1 MKRLV
6 VILLLAVAAINV
18 EAQEDFVIP
27 ALGGNFSGMIFGNDK
42 YDLKSHS
49 MLKGGFVGGVRYQ
62 HQFKKPYIIE
72 TALTYNESGYIL
84 NNLEELE
91 QFLKYP
97 LDKINFKFNYVSV
110 PLMFGYRFGRAD
122 RKFSVA
128 PKIGVQFGYLA
139 SSKMKY
145 VYNGVPYKEEFDTKN
160 KFDFAEVCEVELSWV
175 WGKRVRSFLSVA
187 QRYSFTN
194 LNSGDE
200 DLIDMGEVK
209 MHNIQFS
216 MNVGLRIKV
225 NKMHK
230 SIFD

>member
-1 MKRLV
+1 MKRIV
-6 VILLLAVAAINV
+6 IILLLAITATNV
-18 EAQEDFVIP
+18 KAQEDFIIP
-27 ALGGNFSGMIFGNDK
+27 ALGGNFSGMVFGNDK

-49 MLKGGFVGGVRYQ
+49 MMKGGFVGGVRYQ

-91 QFLKYP
+91 SLLEHP

-110 PLMFGYRFGRAD
+110 PLMFGYRFGRSD
-122 RKFSVA
+122 RSFSVA

-145 VYNGVPYKEEFDTKN
+145 IYNCKDYKDVFDTKN
-160 KFDFAEVCEVELSWV
+160 KFDFAEVCEVEFSWV

-200 DLIDMGEVK
+200 ELIDMGDVK

-216 MNVGLRIKV
+216 VNVGLRIKV
-225 NKMHK
+225 NKMQK

>member
-6 VILLLAVAAINV
+6 VILLLVVAAINV
-18 EAQEDFVIP
+18 EAQEDFVISV
-27 ALGGNFSGMIFGNDK
+27 LGGNFSGMVFGNDN
-42 YDLKSHS
+42 YDLKNHS

-216 MNVGLRIKV
+216 VNVGLRIKV
-225 NKMHK
+225 NKMRK

>member
-1 MKRLV
+1 MKRFV
-6 VILLLAVAAINV
+6 VIFLLMVMANNV
-18 EAQEDFVIP
+18 KAQEDFIIP
-27 ALGGNFSGMIFGNDK
+27 ALGGNFSGMVFGNDR
-42 YDLKSHS
+42 YDLKSRS
-49 MLKGGFVGGVRYQ
+49 MMKGGFVGGVRYQ
-62 HQFKKPYIIE
+62 HQFRKPYIIE

-91 QFLKYP
+91 SLLEYP

-110 PLMFGYRFGRAD
+110 PLMFGYRFGRSD
-122 RKFSVA
+122 RSFSVA

-145 VYNGVPYKEEFDTKN
+145 VYNCVDYKDVFDTKN
-160 KFDFAEVCEVELSWV
+160 KFDFAEVCEVEFSWV
-175 WGKRVRSFLSVA
+175 WGERVRSFLSVA

-200 DLIDMGEVK
+200 DLIDMGDVK

-216 MNVGLRIKV
+216 VNVGLRIKV
-225 NKMHK
+225 NKMQK
-230 SIFD
+230 SLFD

>member
-1 MKRLV
+1 MKRFV
-6 VILLLAVAAINV
+6 VIFLLMVMATNV
-18 EAQEDFVIP
+18 KAQEDFIIP
-27 ALGGNFSGMIFGNDK
+27 ALGGNFSGMVFGNDR

-49 MLKGGFVGGVRYQ
+49 MMKGGFVGGVRYQ
-62 HQFKKPYIIE
+62 HQFRKPYIIE

-91 QFLKYP
+91 SLLEYP

-110 PLMFGYRFGRAD
+110 PLVFGYRFGRSD
-122 RKFSVA
+122 RSFSVA

-145 VYNGVPYKEEFDTKN
+145 VYNCVDYKDVFDTKN
-160 KFDFAEVCEVELSWV
+160 KFDFAEVCEVEFSWV
-175 WGKRVRSFLSVA
+175 WGERVRSFLSVA

-200 DLIDMGEVK
+200 DLIDMGDVK

-216 MNVGLRIKV
+216 VNVGLRIKV
-225 NKMHK
+225 NKMQK
-230 SIFD
+230 SLFD

>member
-1 MKRLV
+1 MKRFV
-6 VILLLAVAAINV
+6 VIFLLMVMATNV
-18 EAQEDFVIP
+18 KAQEDFIIP
-27 ALGGNFSGMIFGNDK
+27 ALGGNFSGMVFGNDR

-49 MLKGGFVGGVRYQ
+49 MMKGGFVGGVRYQ
-62 HQFKKPYIIE
+62 HQFRKPYIIE

-91 QFLKYP
+91 SLLEYP

-110 PLMFGYRFGRAD
+110 PLMFGYRFGRSD
-122 RKFSVA
+122 RSFSVA

-145 VYNGVPYKEEFDTKN
+145 VYNCVDYKDVFDTKN
-160 KFDFAEVCEVELSWV
+160 KFDFAEVCEVEFSWV
-175 WGKRVRSFLSVA
+175 WGERVRSFLSVA

-200 DLIDMGEVK
+200 DLIDMGDVK

-216 MNVGLRIKV
+216 VNVGLRIKV
-225 NKMHK
+225 NKMQK
-230 SIFD
+230 SLFD